1 MKSRFMFGL
10 VAIVALL
17 SPAVAAAQPGPET
30 ASIRIGVLS
39 LDPRISVSNFGVD
52 TNVFASV
59 DDPQRDVT
67 ATASAGTDIWLRTKR
82 GVLTV
87 SADAGYVYFA
97 TFVSERSL
105 SSSTRAGYEFEFNR
119 VRPFAWVATR
129 DQEARPSE
137 EITARVREFGTDF
150 GAGSNLRLLSKGTM
164 RVEWRRQTTGF
175 DDDEVYNGTQLKTSL
190 NRTSEGI
197 EVSWRQ
203 QLTALTTFVTNL
215 SRERDEFTFEPTR
228 NADNYRVNG
237 GFELG
242 QFALIRGRA
251 VVGYHQLRADQPAFV
266 PETSGMTASVDVT
279 YSAPTATRIQAIV
292 DRELLHSYDSRT
304 PNYTQLAWGGV
315 VTQRMFGRWDVQLT
329 GGRAHQ
335 DFVAVPGNPSRTDT
349 TDRVGG
355 GIGYAVANDLRASF
369 NVNSVRRHSNLPG
382 RDYNGIVGGLSVTY
396 GY

>member
-1 MKSRFMFGL
+1 MTSRFMFGL
-10 VAIVALL
+10 MAVVLL
-17 SPAVAAAQPGPET
+17 SPVVAAGQPGPET

-39 LDPRISVSNFGVD
+39 LDPRIRVSNIGVD

-59 DDPQRDVT
+59 DNPERDVT

-82 GVLTV
+82 GVLTIT
-87 SADAGYVYFA
+87 ADAGYVYFEK
-97 TFVSERSL
+97 FVSERSL
-105 SSSTRAGYEFEFNR
+105 SSNTRARYEIGFNR

-129 DQEARPSE
+129 DQKGRPSE
-137 EITARVREFGTDF
+137 EITERVREFGTDY
-150 GAGSNLRLLSKGTM
+150 GAGSNLRLLSKSTM
-164 RVEWRRQTTGF
+164 RVEWRRRTTGF
-175 DDDEVYNGTQLKTSL
+175 DDDEVYNGTQLKTAL

-197 EVSWRQ
+197 EVGWRQ

-215 SRERDEFTFEPTR
+215 SRERDEFAFEPTR
-228 NADNYRVNG
+228 NADNFRVNG

-266 PETSGMTASVDVT
+266 PESSGMTASVDVT
-279 YSAPTATRIQAIV
+279 YSAPTGTRIQAIV

-315 VTQRMFGRWDVQLT
+315 ITQRMFGRWDVQLT
-329 GGRAHQ
+329 GGRARQ
-335 DFVAVPGNPSRTDT
+335 DFLAVAGIESRRDI

-355 GIGYAVANDLRASF
+355 GIGYVIANELRASF
-369 NVNSVRRHSNLPG
+369 NINSVRRSSELPG
-382 RDYNGIVGGLSVTY
+382 KEYNTMVGGFSVTY